1 MKVDRRAWRG
11 SKNEQR
17 AWQEFR
23 KICEWI
29 IYIKIY
35 SLYILIGLV
44 TESLNALIL

>member
-1 MKVDRRAWRG
+1 MKKDRRAWRG
-11 SKNEQR
+11 SKNEWR

-23 KICEWI
+23 EICEWI

-35 SLYILIGLV
+35 NSYILADLV

>member
-23 KICEWI
+23 EICEWI

-35 SLYILIGLV
+35 NPYILTDLV